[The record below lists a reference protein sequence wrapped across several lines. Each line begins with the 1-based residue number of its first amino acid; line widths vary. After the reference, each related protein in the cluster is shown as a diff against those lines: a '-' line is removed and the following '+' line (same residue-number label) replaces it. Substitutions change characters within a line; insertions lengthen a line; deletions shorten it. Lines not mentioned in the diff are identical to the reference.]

1 MRKTELRLVFGNIQG
16 DYSTVRY
23 MNDYYEIVIS
33 KVKEEVTLFE
43 AIPLNNKVPNIV
55 LTTDQIGGSSK
66 ELKIEQINNKPIINI
81 DEAKEVLEILTGA
94 IETIKE
100 INKILKI

>member
-1 MRKTELRLVFGNIQG
+1 MRKTELRLVFGNIHG
-16 DYSTVRY
+16 DYSTVHY
-23 MNDYYEIVIS
+23 INDYYEIIIS
-33 KVKEEVTLFE
+33 KIKEEVTLFE
-43 AIPLNNKVPNIV
+43 AIPLNNKIPNIV
-55 LTTDQIGGSSK
+55 LTADKIGGSFK

-81 DEAKEVLEILTGA
+81 DEAKEALEILTGA